1 MSEAT
6 KLAMGLLVETV
17 KYVNI
22 GTNLGLLYMLW
33 ALISGQF
40 LPSRGAVFPALSRI
54 GLNEKAVRR
63 GWRALA
69 KGGWKIGELL
79 VNWEK
84 CVMGRGYYT
93 VRSHGGYVAVPADL
107 TAFYR
112 PRLKNCPS
120 KHYDHKAGKALPAIV
135 LGVMGRV
142 GQVGDRRFLLPLSID
157 RMPSEESNENDLMKN
172 QVKTHVKI
180 REQNDALLTDGGYPL
195 KYSLEEKIPFVSKV
209 AVNFKARR
217 LHPPEYSGRGPRT
230 GRRGEVVR
238 PLPRKYKDRT
248 IDGTPPDRQ
257 CCRKDHEGNI
267 IEFDVWDN
275 LVESDMDRN
284 PDAQPFS
291 VVVVRHP
298 KYKDPLCLA
307 YYLPPL
313 DSSLNPSSPSEPT
326 PSVHTAPAKIALP
339 VFSDETP
346 EYQPYPDFNPI
357 DPAHVYA
364 LYQDRWP
371 VEHPPLAAKTLL
383 GTERS
388 FVHDPECCQR
398 LPELALLA
406 ASIITFAAAILPPIP
421 TGFWD
426 RFPQS
431 TPGRLRRHFEG
442 QPFPQHFPLPLEITE
457 KSAHTSHLPT
467 GFNPWLQA
475 KYYGH
480 PPPP

>member
-6 KLAMGLLVETV
+6 RMVMGLLVETV

-40 LPSRGAVFPALSRI
+40 LPSRGAVIPALSRI

-84 CVMGRGYYT
+84 CVMGSGCYA

-112 PRLKNCPS
+112 PRLKNCPT
-120 KHYDHKAGKALPAIV
+120 KHYDHRAGKALPAIV
-135 LGVMGRV
+135 LGIMGRV
-142 GQVGDRRFLLPLSID
+142 GQVGARRFLLPLSIE
-157 RMPSEESNENDLMKN
+157 RMPSDTTNENDLMQK
-172 QVKTHVKI
+172 QIEIFVLI
-180 REQNDALLTDGGYPL
+180 RELTDALVADGGYKLIEIL
-195 KYSLEEKIPFVSKV
+195 KKKIPFVLKV
-209 AVNFKARR
+209 ALNFKARR
-217 LHPPEYSGRGPRT
+217 MHPPEYPGRGPRT
-230 GRRGEVVR
+230 GRRCEEVR
-238 PLPRKYKDRT
+238 PLSRKYKDNT
-248 IDGTPPDRQ
+248 ILGTPSDRQ
-257 CCRKDHEGNI
+257 CCLKDHEGNLVQ
-267 IEFDVWDN
+267 FDIWDN
-275 LVESDMDRN
+275 LVHTDMDKD

-291 VVVVRHP
+291 VLVIRHP
-298 KYKDPLCLA
+298 KYKDPLVLA
-307 YYLPPL
+307 YYLPPINTPL
-313 DSSLNPSSPSEPT
+313 DSTSPSGHHTSSHATQTKVAPPT
-326 PSVHTAPAKIALP
+326 
-339 VFSDETP
+339 FSDETP
-346 EYQPYPDFNPI
+346 EYQAYPRFNPI

-371 VEHPPLAAKTLL
+371 VEHPPLAAKSLL
-383 GTERS
+383 GAERS

-406 ASIITFAAAILPPIP
+406 GSIITFAAALLPPIP

-426 RFPQS
+426 RLPQS

-442 QPFPQHFPLPLEITE
+442 QPFPQHFPLPLEITQ
-457 KSAHTSHLPT
+457 KSAHTSHLQT
-467 GFNPWLQA
+467 GFNQWLQA
-475 KYYGH
+475 KYYEHLPG
-480 PPPP
+480 P